1 MFKAEF
7 VLPGDTGRQ
16 IVIAETAKEL
26 VGKMINE
33 RGFPDHFID
42 LPDIERWFADDKHY
56 RYIRMLYTIQ
66 RGPDRMTEYISF

>member
-7 VLPGDTGRQ
+7 VLPGETGRQ
-16 IVIAETAKEL
+16 IVIAETAKEV

-33 RGFPDHFID
+33 RGFPSYFID

-66 RGPDRMTEYISF
+66 RGPDRMTEYTSL

>member
-7 VLPGDTGRQ
+7 VLPGETGRQ
-16 IVIAETAKEL
+16 IVIAETVKEL
-26 VGKMINE
+26 VGTMINE

-42 LPDIERWFADDKHY
+42 LQDIERWFADDKHY

-66 RGPDRMTEYISF
+66 RGPDRMTEYTSF

>member
-7 VLPGDTGRQ
+7 VLPGETGRQ

-26 VGKMINE
+26 VGTMINE
-33 RGFPDHFID
+33 RGFPDRFID
-42 LPDIERWFADDKHY
+42 LPDIERWFLDDKHY

-66 RGPDRMTEYISF
+66 RGPDRMTEYTSL